1 MAEQIKQFIQATLAD
16 ENKLTQESNL
26 AFDEFD
32 TDVSGGINRS
42 ELKAC
47 FDKMA
52 QETGIQELATESQIT
67 DILNNM
73 DFNNDGTLDRDEFR
87 ELTKILLGA
96 ILEEL

>member
-1 MAEQIKQFIQATLAD
+1 
-16 ENKLTQESNL
+16 
-26 AFDEFD
+26 
-32 TDVSGGINRS
+32 
-42 ELKAC
+42 
-47 FDKMA
+47 MA